1 MTRKFTSALAGL
13 ILVILVAGPEARQQ
27 APAFGNS
34 SAATGRDGAVN
45 TPTAVNLLVGRSTIV
60 DIGGTIARVS
70 LTVPDVADAMVTAP
84 TQLLVHGK
92 SPGTISMFVWDRMGA
107 IKTFEVTVR
116 RDLSSLVEQVKSLF
130 PGEAITVAGS
140 GKDVVLSGTVSTKYV
155 IDKAAE
161 VAGGYVEK
169 KENVVNL
176 LKQQE
181 GVASNQIML
190 KVRFAEV
197 SRNAL
202 QELGVSFFA
211 DNRNSRW
218 FGRTTTQQFA
228 APVFDKNQPSAALDD
243 TMVFS
248 DYLNLFL
255 FDAKNSIGAAVR
267 ALQSKGV
274 FQSLAEPNLI
284 ASNGKEASFLAGGE
298 YPYPVPQGN
307 FGSFTIHFKE
317 YGVRLSFTPTVV
329 GGDLIHLKLKP
340 EVSSLDFNN
349 AIVIGG
355 FRIPAITARRTET
368 EVELRDGQTFAVAG
382 LMNNSVLQSMRKVPG
397 LGDIPVLGQLFR
409 SRAYQKEQTELV
421 VMVTPQIVRRN
432 STGVSEGL
440 PALVEPYLGPNNKPL
455 PNPAPY
461 NGSPYSGSPKRP
473 GGDDPTPA
481 PTSTPAS
488 STPAAAPRTLT
499 LADVPGAERVSDPV
513 ASKPIQATPHLP
525 AVSSSNPPADSGA
538 TMPVP
543 TPTTASAPVPAPPSP
558 VAAAAEPP
566 MTKAEKKFIEQ
577 EKARQRKQAEAE
589 EKQRLADEKRKAEE
603 DKAAA
608 KKAEEERIKAE
619 KLEKEL
625 ARKQA
630 EADKKASDEARRKQ
644 EEEQKREKSLTEAA
658 DRLKAA
664 QSAYQAELAKN
675 KGGR

>member
-13 ILVILVAGPEARQQ
+13 ILVILVAGPQAQQ
-27 APAFGNS
+27 APAFGNG
-34 SAATGRDGAVN
+34 AAVAGRDAMAN
-45 TPTAVNLLVGRSTIV
+45 APTTVNLLVGRSTIV

-107 IKTFEVTVR
+107 IKTYEVTVR
-116 RDLSSLVEQVKSLF
+116 RDLSSLVEQVKTLF
-130 PGEAITVAGS
+130 PGEGITVAGS

-228 APVFDKNQPSAALDD
+228 APYFDKNQPSAALDD

-298 YPYPVPQGN
+298 FPYPVPQGN

-317 YGVRLSFTPTVV
+317 YGVRLTFTPTVV

-349 AIVIGG
+349 AIVIEG
-355 FRIPAITARRTET
+355 FRIPALTSRRTET
-368 EVELRDGQTFAVAG
+368 EVELRDGQTFAIAG
-382 LMNNSVLQSMRKVPG
+382 LMNNTLLQSMRKVPG
-397 LGDIPVLGQLFR
+397 LGDIPVLGYLFK
-409 SRAYQKEQTELV
+409 SKAYQKDQTELV

-440 PALVEPYLGPNNKPL
+440 PGLVEPYLAPNSKPL
-455 PNPAPY
+455 PSPAPY
-461 NGSPYSGSPKRP
+461 NGSPYTGTPKQA
-473 GGDDPTPA
+473 GGDTPTPA
-481 PTSTPAS
+481 A
-488 STPAAAPRTLT
+488 TPAATPAPSAS
-499 LADVPGAERVSDPV
+499 LANVPGAERVPTS
-513 ASKPIQATPHLP
+513 P
-525 AVSSSNPPADSGA
+525 AVSPSNPMPSTPIQGTANLPAANTSNA
-538 TMPVP
+538 PAP
-543 TPTTASAPVPAPPSP
+543 QRTPDNASAPPVSAPPTGAPSD
-558 VAAAAEPP
+558 AP

-577 EKARQRKQAEAE
+577 EKERQRKQAEAD
-589 EKQRLADEKRKAEE
+589 EKKRAADEKRKAE
-603 DKAAA
+603 DDRIAA
-608 KKAEEERIKAE
+608 KKAEEERLKAE
-619 KLEKEL
+619 KLGKEM

-630 EADKKASDEARRKQ
+630 EVDRKNAEEARKKL
-644 EEEQKREKSLTEAA
+644 EEEQRREKALSDAA
-658 DRLKAA
+658 ARLKAA

-675 KGGR
+675 KGGQQ

>member
-13 ILVILVAGPEARQQ
+13 ILVILVAGPEARQ
-27 APAFGNS
+27 APAFATGPVAGRDS
-34 SAATGRDGAVN
+34 STAATTT
-45 TPTAVNLLVGRSTIV
+45 TPTTVNLLVGRSTIV
-60 DIGGTIARVS
+60 DIGATIARVS

-107 IKTFEVTVR
+107 IKTFEVVVR
-116 RDLSSLVEQVKSLF
+116 RDLSSLVEQVKTLF
-130 PGEAITVAGS
+130 PGEPISVAGS
-140 GKDVVLSGTVSTKYV
+140 GKDVVLSGTVTTKYV
-155 IDKAAE
+155 MEKAGE
-161 VAGGYVEK
+161 VAAGYVEK

-218 FGRTTTQQFA
+218 FGRTSTQQFG

-317 YGVRLSFTPTVV
+317 YGVRLTFTPTMV

-349 AIVIGG
+349 SIVLDG

-368 EVELRDGQTFAVAG
+368 EVELRDGQTFAIAG
-382 LMNNSVLQSMRKVPG
+382 LMNNSVLSSMRKVPG
-397 LGDIPVLGQLFR
+397 LGDIPVLGHLFR

-421 VMVTPQIVRRN
+421 VMVTPHIVRRN

-440 PALVEPYLGPNNKPL
+440 PSLVEPYLAPNEKPL

-461 NGSPYSGSPKRP
+461 NGSPYTGAPKGP
-473 GGDDPTPA
+473 GGDAPA
-481 PTSTPAS
+481 PAPAPVNTPQQGRTVSSPVMSTP
-488 STPAAAPRTLT
+488 
-499 LADVPGAERVSDPV
+499 
-513 ASKPIQATPHLP
+513 IQGTATLP
-525 AVSSSNPPADSGA
+525 AVSSSNPPAAPGA
-538 TMPVP
+538 NGHHGSP
-543 TPTTASAPVPAPPSP
+543 TPPVENATPGTAKMPPAP
-558 VAAAAEPP
+558 EPP
-566 MTKAEKKFIEQ
+566 KMTKAEKKFIEA
-577 EKARQRKQAEAE
+577 EKERQRKQAEAE
-589 EKQRLADEKRKAEE
+589 EKQRIADEKKQAEE
-603 DKAAA
+603 EKAAA
-608 KKAEEERIKAE
+608 KRAEEERVKAE

-625 ARKQA
+625 AK
-630 EADKKASDEARRKQ
+630 KKAAADRKAAEEARKKA
-644 EEEQKREKSLTEAA
+644 EEQQKRDKELQAA
-658 DRLKAA
+658 AERLKAA
-664 QSAYQAELAKN
+664 QAAYQAQVAKGN
-675 KGGR
+675 KGGL